1 MKLTESLANSAR
13 PLTRQYDG
21 LRRRWESTSWFGRWA
36 VYLALLAFVL
46 FVLPMDGLAPIMAPD
61 VGWSSILFYPIGGYI
76 LLALGLNIV
85 VGQAGLLDLG
95 YVAFFAIGAYSVAY
109 LGRMHAWPFWLA
121 VLAGVVLAA
130 VSGIILGAPTLRLR
144 GDYLAIV
151 TLGFGEIIRII
162 ALNTDEI
169 GGAQGIDQI
178 PQPPDMFGLTF
189 GIDAL
194 PYYYLMVAFIVIVI
208 IVSKRLE
215 NSRVGRSWVAIRED
229 EDAAELMGVPT
240 YKFKLLAFFIG
251 AMVGGLGGAGTI
263 GGQGPSAYIQ
273 PQNFLFI
280 LSATILVCVVFGGSG
295 NIPGVILGAFIIA
308 WLPERFRGFEEY
320 RTMVFGAV
328 LVVMMILRP
337 EGLLPSRQ
345 RKAELEEGEGGMGSI
360 GGAEVPASAGAEV
373 KS

>member
-1 MKLTESLANSAR
+1 MNLKKSITGSTR
-13 PLTRQYDG
+13 PIARQYGG
-21 LRRRWESTSWFGRWA
+21 LRNRWEGAPWFVRWA
-36 VYLALLAFVL
+36 VYIALIAFVL
-46 FVLPMDGLAPIMAPD
+46 FGLPADGVATFMSPD
-61 VGWSSILFYPIGGYI
+61 VDWASILFYPIGGYI

-109 LGRMHAWPFWLA
+109 LGRMHDWPFWPA
-121 VLAGVVLAA
+121 VLVGVLLAA

-178 PQPPDMFGLTF
+178 PQPPDILDLTF

-194 PYYYLMVAFIVIVI
+194 PYYYLMVAFIVLVI

-215 NSRVGRSWVAIRED
+215 RSRVGRAWVAIRED

-240 YKFKLLAFFIG
+240 FKFKLLAFFIG

-308 WLPERFRGFEEY
+308 WLPERFRGFQEY
-320 RTMVFGAV
+320 RVMIFGAV
-328 LVVMMILRP
+328 LVAMMILRP

-345 RKAELEEGEGGMGSI
+345 RKAELEEGEGGMGSM
-360 GGAEVPASAGAEV
+360 GGAEVAAAGAEV